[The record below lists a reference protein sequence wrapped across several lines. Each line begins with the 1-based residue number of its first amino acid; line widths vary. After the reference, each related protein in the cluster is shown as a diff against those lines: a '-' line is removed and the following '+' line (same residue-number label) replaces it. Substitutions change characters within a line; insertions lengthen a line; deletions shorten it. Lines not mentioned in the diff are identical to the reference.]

1 VPAIADDATFAGD
14 KLSQFRDAPT
24 YYGWFNGKLFF
35 NMLAQATDASADPD
49 SPMPKFSTAKI
60 LGATGL
66 GNLKSASFALQ

>member
-1 VPAIADDATFAGD
+1 VPAIADDARSPATSFAV
-14 KLSQFRDAPT
+14 RDAPT

-60 LGATGL
+60 WREPA
-66 GNLKSASFALQ
+66 SAI